1 MNQNHKTMTKKIRIL
16 SIDGGGIKGI
26 LPGTILEYIES
37 KICEKAGADKRLS
50 DYFDMIAGTST
61 GGILSCIY
69 LAPGDNGRPK
79 FTAKQAVNLYIEKG
93 HEIFD
98 LDIWQR
104 LSSGFGTIDEKYSA
118 ENLEQNLKE
127 YFGDLKLS
135 QLLKPCLITSY
146 EITKRAAFFF
156 TSMDAKKNEV
166 DNFLVR
172 DICRATSAAPTYFE
186 TAKIKSLYEAPFY
199 LIDGGVF
206 ANNPALCAYA
216 EARKTDF
223 GKILQHTNK
232 PDKPTVKDMIIVS
245 IGTGATGKPYS
256 YKDAKD
262 WGAIGWLMPIIDILM
277 SGNSETVSY
286 QLKQMFDTLSDKDKK
301 DYFRI
306 EPSIE
311 GAKSAMDN
319 ATPENIQELVA
330 AGRRYVTD
338 HDEELNH
345 IVDRLIENE

>member
-1 MNQNHKTMTKKIRIL
+1 MSKKIRIL

-37 KICEKAGADKRLS
+37 KICEQKGGDKRLA
-50 DYFDMIAGTST
+50 DYFDFIAGTST

-69 LAPGDNGRPK
+69 LAPNDNGRPK
-79 FTAKQAVNLYIEKG
+79 FTAKEAVDLYVEKG

-98 LDIWQR
+98 LDFWEKVSR
-104 LSSGFGTIDEKYSA
+104 GWGLTDEKYPVV
-118 ENLEQNLKE
+118 NLERNLKN
-127 YFGDLKLS
+127 YFGDTKLS

-146 EITKRAAFFF
+146 EITKRSAVFF
-156 TSMDAKKNEV
+156 TSMDAKKTDV

-186 TAKIKSLYEAPFY
+186 TAKINSIYGAPLYVV
-199 LIDGGVF
+199 DGGVF

-223 GKILQHTNK
+223 GTILNDSEKPNK
-232 PDKPTVKDMIIVS
+232 PMVKDMMVVS

-256 YKDAKD
+256 YNEAKG
-262 WGAIGWLMPIIDILM
+262 WGALGWMMPIIDILM

-286 QLKQMFDTLSDKDKK
+286 QLSQMFDTLSEHDKK
-301 DYFRI
+301 DYFRL
-306 EPSIE
+306 EPAIE
-311 GAKSAMDN
+311 GASSAMDN
-319 ATPENIQELVA
+319 AKPENIQELVA
-330 AGRRYVTD
+330 AGRRYVSD
-338 HDEELNH
+338 HDEELNL
-345 IVDRLIENE
+345 IVDRLIANE

>member
-1 MNQNHKTMTKKIRIL
+1 MTKKIRIL

-26 LPGTILEYIES
+26 LPGVILDYIES
-37 KICEKAGADKRLS
+37 RICEKAGADKRLS
-50 DYFDMIAGTST
+50 DYFDLIAGTST

-69 LAPGDNGRPK
+69 LVPGNNGRPK
-79 FTAKQAVNLYIEKG
+79 FTAKQAVDLYTEKG

-98 LDIWQR
+98 LDIWQK

-118 ENLEQNLKE
+118 DNLESNLNE
-127 YFGDLKLS
+127 YFGDARLS

-156 TSMDAKKNEV
+156 TSVDAVKNEV
-166 DNFLVR
+166 DDFLVK
-172 DICRATSAAPTYFE
+172 DVCRATSAAPTYFE
-186 TAKIKSLYEAPFY
+186 TAKIKSIFGAPYY

-216 EARKTDF
+216 EARKIEF
-223 GKILQHTNK
+223 SKILKDKKK
-232 PDKPTVKDMIIVS
+232 PDNPTAKDMIFVS
-245 IGTGATGKPYS
+245 IGTGATGKPYL
-256 YKDAKD
+256 YKDAKG
-262 WGAIGWLMPIIDILM
+262 WGAIGWLLPIIDILM

-286 QLKQMFDTLSDKDKK
+286 QLKQMYDTLSPEDKK
-301 DYFRI
+301 DYFRL

-319 ATPENIQELVA
+319 ASPENIKELVA
-330 AGRRYVTD
+330 AGKRYVSD
-338 HDEELNH
+338 HDEELNL

>member
-1 MNQNHKTMTKKIRIL
+1 MSKKIRIL

-50 DYFDMIAGTST
+50 DYFDLIAGTST

-69 LAPGDNGRPK
+69 LAPGENGRPK
-79 FTAKQAVNLYIEKG
+79 FTARQAVDLYVDKG

-98 LDIWQR
+98 LGVWQK
-104 LSSGFGTIDEKYSA
+104 LQSGFGILNEKYPS
-118 ENLEQNLKE
+118 ENLEKNLKE

-156 TSMDAKKNEV
+156 TSMDAKKSEV
-166 DNFLVR
+166 DNFYVR

-186 TAKIKSLYEAPFY
+186 TAKINSLFGAPFY
-199 LIDGGVF
+199 LVDGGVF

-216 EARKTDF
+216 EAHKTEF
-223 GKILQHTNK
+223 GKILQDSGK
-232 PDKPTVKDMIIVS
+232 PDKPTAKEMMIVS
-245 IGTGATGKPYS
+245 IGTGATGKSYS
-256 YKDAKD
+256 YKEAID

-286 QLKQMFDTLSDKDKK
+286 QLKQMFDTLSERDKK
-301 DYFRI
+301 DYFRL

-319 ATPENIQELVA
+319 ATTGNIQELVA
-330 AGRRYVTD
+330 AGRRFVTD
-338 HDEELNH
+338 HDEILNR
-345 IVDRLIENE
+345 IVERLIENE